1 MSLPGR
7 PVCGKLGRQDV
18 KAGDSS
24 LSVQRRL
31 AKKKK
36 SQLFVYTRR
45 QSRTTSGWQ
54 VWGAGSRSEELQ
66 ERLCSP
72 VTHPVGEPECEGSL
86 PTPRSL

>member
-36 SQLFVYTRR
+36 KVSCLFIQEGR
-45 QSRTTSGWQ
+45 
-54 VWGAGSRSEELQ
+54 AGPRLGGKCGEQEAAQRS
-66 ERLCSP
+66 C
-72 VTHPVGEPECEGSL
+72 
-86 PTPRSL
+86 RSDCVVQ

>member
-36 SQLFVYTRR
+36 KSAVCLYKKAEQDH
-45 QSRTTSGWQ
+45 
-54 VWGAGSRSEELQ
+54 VWVASVGSRKPL
-66 ERLCSP
+66 RGAAGAT
-72 VTHPVGEPECEGSL
+72 V
-86 PTPRSL
+86 